1 MYEKNRNAIPSWQG
15 YHYQGQVAV
24 LYILRYI
31 LDVFENRPSDV
42 NKVFMKIEWLEDFT
56 VFEEDRIKQI
66 YQVKKIM
73 DNGSYE
79 DVIQNYIMEYKIAN
93 ENVKFNAIYNTAT
106 EEKYKKIV
114 RVIFDE
120 IYTNFI
126 TNKIIQEINKL
137 LENKND
143 LAYWQYNLKP
153 KNKDSEL
160 KNIRGYVRE
169 FIDHSNLT
177 LEKCKEIEE
186 DVLKELLI
194 RLESRDNYYE
204 EFCKIYSFENVKID
218 TINNEIISLIDNYN
232 LELPSFTPENVG
244 VSIENKLSNDKSN
257 FLIDIILDYK
267 KKGRRWIWIIV
278 ICLAIENGRN
288 Q

>member
-1 MYEKNRNAIPSWQG
+1 
-15 YHYQGQVAV
+15 
-24 LYILRYI
+24 
-31 LDVFENRPSDV
+31 
-42 NKVFMKIEWLEDFT
+42 
-56 VFEEDRIKQI
+56 
-66 YQVKKIM
+66 M

-93 ENVKFNAIYNTAT
+93 ENVKFNALYNTAT

-186 DVLKELLI
+186 NVLKELLI

-204 EFCKIYSFENVKID
+204 GFCKIYSFENVKID